1 MNLKHLLTVSSL
13 LFFTSCGPEIM
24 VKQDAQPEI
33 KADSEKAVLV
43 IYRGTSFGAAIDIE
57 NYIGKQFIGQ
67 TEGKSY
73 FISKVDPGTHYLVGA
88 SENNACA
95 KITLEA
101 GKIYYVMQGIYPG
114 VMKARTGFSA
124 SNPEDFT
131 KDQKE
136 GMDYLQYSQP
146 ASADDIPS
154 IDEEEY
160 KETIADYEKEIV
172 DDPSKNKDMVELK
185 GF

>member
-1 MNLKHLLTVSSL
+1 MNLKHLLAASSL
-13 LFFTSCGPEIM
+13 FFFMSCGPGIM
-24 VKQDAQPEI
+24 LKQDTQPEI
-33 KADSEKAVLV
+33 KADPEKAVLV
-43 IYRGTSFGAAIDIE
+43 IYRGTSFGGGIDIE
-57 NYIGKQFIGQ
+57 NYIDKKFIGQ

-73 FISKVDPGTHYLVGA
+73 FISKVDPGSHYLVGA

-114 VMKARTGFSA
+114 VMRARTGFSA

-136 GMDYLQYSQP
+136 GMDYLLYTPP
-146 ASADDIPS
+146 ASTDDLPS
-154 IDEEEY
+154 IDEDKY
-160 KETIADYEKEIV
+160 KETVADFEKELV
-172 DDPSKNKDMVELK
+172 SDPSKNKDMVELK
-185 GF
+185 GY